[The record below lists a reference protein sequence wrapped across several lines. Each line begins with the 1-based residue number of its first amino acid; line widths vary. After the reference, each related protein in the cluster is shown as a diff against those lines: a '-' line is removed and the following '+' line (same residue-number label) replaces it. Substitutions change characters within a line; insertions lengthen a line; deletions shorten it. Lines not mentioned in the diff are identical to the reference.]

1 MKIKGILIAMSLC
14 LLFGGCVPDDGG
26 GAGQDT
32 TGGSGNQSTPTEA
45 YEALIAQ
52 LQQELLA
59 LQEEHLQESEEYQ
72 ARIDE
77 LEALLAGQ
85 TGGSEEPEQ
94 PSQPDSSVFSY
105 IEVDGGIEITSYLGH
120 DTQVTV
126 PAQIDGKPVLSIGEY
141 AFRNS
146 PAEQVIVSDG
156 VQSIGWFAFY
166 GSYKLSSAILPA
178 SVTQIGYGAFDLCSS
193 KLRITCPPSS
203 YAAQYAVSYGIE
215 VIPTA

>member
-1 MKIKGILIAMSLC
+1 MKIKGMLLVLIGC
-14 LLFGGCVPDDGG
+14 LLLGGCVPDDGS
-26 GAGQDT
+26 GAGQ
-32 TGGSGNQSTPTEA
+32 GSTDENQSAQNQQA
-45 YEALIAQ
+45 YESLIAQ

-85 TGGSEEPEQ
+85 TGGSEEPDQ
-94 PSQPDSSVFSY
+94 PSQPDPSVFSY

-193 KLRITCPPSS
+193 TLRFTCPPSS